1 LALKG
6 GNALN
11 LLYRIGGRTS
21 VDVDVSISGELD
33 DLRTVA
39 AAILNSVRDSLAT
52 IGLVSFDERYEPRP
66 KAGARANDPGW
77 GGYELRFKLTE
88 RRDGDIDLLRR
99 TASVIGPSQERTFKI
114 QISKGEFF
122 DGGDLRVDFEGVSV
136 LAYSP
141 AMIAVEKLRAICQ
154 QMPEYSE
161 RGKKTARARDF
172 YDIHEISEAAH
183 VDLTAKANL
192 VLVRGSFFAK
202 RVPLGLL
209 KELESAR
216 EFHRPDWP
224 SVEAAV
230 EGFLDDFDFYFDSVI
245 RIVKGI
251 VTAIERSD
259 ARGNA

>member
-1 LALKG
+1 VAVYDARLRQSRAAVVKGIATAPVAGTLALKG

-33 DLRTVA
+33 DLLTVA

-172 YDIHEISEAAH
+172 YDIHEISEAAC
-183 VDLTAKANL
+183 
-192 VLVRGSFFAK
+192 
-202 RVPLGLL
+202 
-209 KELESAR
+209 SAPQNSR
-216 EFHRPDWP
+216 HMK
-224 SVEAAV
+224 S
-230 EGFLDDFDFYFDSVI
+230 EG
-245 RIVKGI
+245 
-251 VTAIERSD
+251 
-259 ARGNA
+259 